1 MKIPTGITFPLLLKR
16 NILLNQPAGSNADG
30 QDTPKP
36 PDNKEPRPRLIIHV
50 QRDAKNGGKS
60 ITATKY
66 PFNKPIKVPTTAHAT
81 KATPT
86 GIPLCTIKYPPNN
99 A

>member
-1 MKIPTGITFPLLLKR
+1 MRDIKLQNTNLKDNWVLLVLLLIVITNATIMKIPTGITFPLLLKR

-30 QDTPKP
+30 QDTPNP

-60 ITATKY
+60 ITATK
-66 PFNKPIKVPTTAHAT
+66 
-81 KATPT
+81 
-86 GIPLCTIKYPPNN
+86 
-99 A
+99 